1 MHCVVV
7 LVFVGASSRELPRP
21 LFYTTLARK
30 VQRNNNLNYVSTYI
44 FVASKSITELD
55 TLTACKISHMR
66 DWPGSSRGIE
76 SIWKVRRVT
85 VAKNNALYSEDPAGS
100 QLPVAAWC
108 GLISVI

>member
-7 LVFVGASSRELPRP
+7 LVFVGASPGELPRP
-21 LFYTTLARK
+21 
-30 VQRNNNLNYVSTYI
+30 I
-44 FVASKSITELD
+44 FVASKSITELG